1 MTRSDRGSTGW
12 MLFFACFGTCALLAH
27 LPPVARD
34 ALAAG
39 PVPGPVASAPGV
51 SADTVP
57 RHARS
62 SLSPYRDHP
71 DVADVRRVLLKWN
84 QLGGPGS
91 VSDSIAVATMW
102 RRARQYRSALE
113 ALPAE
118 SSPDGAARPRVTFER
133 ARVLLQAPTS
143 GPGIP
148 GTYEERRAEGGE
160 AFWTACG
167 RMDEATKRALWQ
179 DLRGLATP
187 DEQREWE
194 NLDTGPKACDWVHRF
209 VDERAFRMAISPA
222 ERLQIHYARL
232 HEVRGLYYL
241 RTPRLT
247 RDLAD
252 RIGRADSLEVDD
264 RGLIQLRMGVPLVT
278 VEPFMDLNETWAYFR
293 PEGPRVFH
301 FAPISKTGLHALADY
316 RLLENLAHAS
326 GFTMPSELMG
336 VGGGSLAYLY
346 QSRRVLDFLYEDYHF
361 RQMDSRMRAAGDRFN
376 PGFHGFLA
384 WEKEIN
390 EADARYAVSGIPDA
404 PDLTAGIEFAYET
417 LRFREPGTDRSEVW
431 FLASTRVGD
440 LTARPAVDPVTQAD
454 GLVGYDLGARL
465 AYLAPGGMETL
476 DVLSQPVVED
486 PLASDD
492 GIPVRFQVTLE
503 PETYPYTLVLHDEG
517 SERGKLGNWIL
528 DTVTVSARQFGV
540 PSVSDIAVA
549 ADSGGS
555 WSRDGV
561 SFLRIGPTHVVSP
574 DGTAHTYF
582 EVYGIRP
589 GVTYDVD
596 VRVVPE
602 VAADMA
608 FDLAPDNLV
617 FRLSFPSI
625 TTEDREG
632 LGIGR
637 HYLQVALGSSPP
649 GAYLLAVRITDRST
663 GIESLPAVTP
673 LYRPAAMDA
682 HWIDAPR
689 RRSTIVNP

>member
-1 MTRSDRGSTGW
+1 MTRGDRGSRGW
-12 MLFFACFGTCALLAH
+12 IRFLPCLGACALLVYLSPSAQ
-27 LPPVARD
+27 LASAARSVSAPVAGTPG
-34 ALAAG
+34 AA
-39 PVPGPVASAPGV
+39 
-51 SADTVP
+51 ADTVP

-62 SLSPYRDHP
+62 SLSLYRDHP
-71 DVADVRRVLLKWN
+71 DVADVRRVLLKWD
-84 QLGGPGS
+84 QLGGPGG
-91 VSDSIAVATMW
+91 VSDSIAIATIW
-102 RRARQYRSALE
+102 RRARQYRSAIE
-113 ALPAE
+113 ALPPE
-118 SSPDGAARPRVTFER
+118 KSSDGAVRPRVTLER
-133 ARVLLQAPTS
+133 ARVLLQAPLS

-148 GTYEERRAEGGE
+148 GTYEDRRAAGGR
-160 AFWTACG
+160 AFWTACEE
-167 RMDEATKRALWQ
+167 MDELTKRALWE
-179 DLRGLATP
+179 DLRGLSTP
-187 DEQREWE
+187 DEQLQWE
-194 NLDTGPKACDWVHRF
+194 SLDAGPEACDWVRRF
-209 VDERAFRMAISPA
+209 VDERAFRMAVSPE

-247 RDLAD
+247 RDLTD

-301 FAPISKTGLHALADY
+301 FAPISKTGLHALADF

-384 WEKEIN
+384 WEREIN

-404 PDLTAGIEFAYET
+404 PELTAGIEFAYET
-417 LRFREPGTDRSEVW
+417 LRFREPGSDRSEVW

-440 LTARPAVDPVTQAD
+440 LTARAALDPETGAD

-476 DVLSQPVVED
+476 NVLSQPVVED
-486 PLASDD
+486 SQASDD

-503 PETYPYTLVLHDEG
+503 PETYPYTLVLRDQG

-528 DTVTVSARQFGV
+528 DTVTVSARQFGI
-540 PSVSDIAVA
+540 PSISDIAVA

-555 WSRDGV
+555 WSRDGA
-561 SFLRIGPTHVVSP
+561 SFLRIGPTHVVST

-589 GVTYDVD
+589 GATYDVD
-596 VRVVPE
+596 VRVVPGA
-602 VAADMA
+602 AADMA

-617 FRLSFPSI
+617 FRLRFPSI
-625 TTEDREG
+625 AAVDREG

-637 HYLQVALGSSPP
+637 HYLQVELGSSPP

-673 LYRPAAMDA
+673 LYRPEAMDA

-689 RRSTIVNP
+689 RRSTIAIP

>member
-1 MTRSDRGSTGW
+1 MSRDNRDSRRWIWFSPV
-12 MLFFACFGTCALLAH
+12 FGACALLAGISI
-27 LPPVARD
+27 PAQAETFD
-34 ALAAG
+34 
-39 PVPGPVASAPGV
+39 SAV
-51 SADTVP
+51 TTATDTVP

-62 SLSPYRDHP
+62 SLSLYRDHP
-71 DVADVRRVLLKWN
+71 EVADVRRVLLKWTEF
-84 QLGGPGS
+84 GGPTT
-91 VSDSIAVATMW
+91 VSDSIAVATIW

-118 SSPDGAARPRVTFER
+118 TSSDGTVRPRVTLER
-133 ARVLLQAPTS
+133 ARILLQAPPS

-148 GTYEERRAEGGE
+148 GTYEDRRAEGGE
-160 AFWTACG
+160 AFWAACEG
-167 RMDEATKRALWQ
+167 MNEATRRALWE
-179 DLRGLATP
+179 DLRGLSTP
-187 DEQREWE
+187 DEQSEWE
-194 NLDTGPKACDWVHRF
+194 SLGSGPEACDWVRRF
-209 VDERAFRMAISPA
+209 VDERAFRMAVSPE
-222 ERLQIHYARL
+222 ERLQVHYARL

-247 RDLAD
+247 RDLTD

-346 QSRRVLDFLYEDYHF
+346 QSRRVLDYLYQDYHF

-376 PGFHGFLA
+376 PGFQGFLA

-404 PDLTAGIEFAYET
+404 PELTAGIEFAYET
-417 LRFREPGTDRSEVW
+417 LRFREPGSDRSEVW

-440 LTARPAVDPVTQAD
+440 LTARAAVDPVTDAD

-465 AYLAPGGMETL
+465 AFLAPDGMRTL
-476 DVLSQPVVED
+476 STLSQPVLED

-503 PETYPYTLVLHDEG
+503 PETYPYTLVLRDQG

-528 DTVTVSARQFGV
+528 DTVTVSARQFGI
-540 PSVSDIAVA
+540 PSISDIAVA

-561 SFLRIGPTHVVSP
+561 SFLRVGPTHVVSP
-574 DGTAHTYF
+574 DGKAHTYF

-589 GVTYDVD
+589 GAGYDVD

-602 VAADMA
+602 AAADMA

-617 FRLSFPSI
+617 FRLRFPSI
-625 TTEDREG
+625 ATVDREG

-637 HYLQVALGSSPP
+637 HYLQVELGSSPP
-649 GAYLLAVRITDRST
+649 GAYLLAVRVTDRST

-673 LYRPAAMDA
+673 LYRPEARDA
-682 HWIDAPR
+682 HWVDAPR